1 MSTSRTTTTTTQPTA
16 SSSSRPADPLRPGTL
31 IDEDEDEILWEAL
44 ARVER
49 VKARKAAEAAKKK
62 AAEEAAAR
70 KAEEERRKKEVAAK
84 RKAAQEARDRASRA
98 QQQDAELIER
108 RRLLAEAAT
117 ARSQRGTSPSEM
129 LVSPRRPI
137 VEIRREKGKGRARIP
152 ARPVGGDPDDGDN
165 GNDDDDD
172 DEEERE
178 PCERCKANKI
188 PCLQQAGKRSS
199 VICKPCHDSKVR
211 CSFSGQPSTVKREG
225 GSGERIAVMESQMAQ
240 SLADLRALREANSKS
255 HQYLRQLLRRQE
267 DDHARLI
274 AMETRMAMMGMG
286 EGPAVAGP
294 SSRRTKRRRPLKQ
307 RRIVE
312 ESAEEEEEEEE
323 KEVEEKEAEVEK
335 DGEGEEEEM
344 EAEEEGEGEAPAP
357 TTAKA
362 VASEKGKEKEV
373 VAPLVAFCPAF
384 LYIQNNVIAFKLES
398 EWAAK
403 RRKK

>member
-1 MSTSRTTTTTTQPTA
+1 MSTSRTTTTSTQPTA
-16 SSSSRPADPLRPGTL
+16 SSSSRPADPPRPGTP
-31 IDEDEDEILWEAL
+31 INEDEDEILREAL

-70 KAEEERRKKEVAAK
+70 KAEEERRKKEIAAK
-84 RKAAQEARDRASRA
+84 RKAAQEAQDRASRA
-98 QQQDAELIER
+98 QQQDAELVER
-108 RRLLAEAAT
+108 RRLLAAAAT

-129 LVSPRRPI
+129 SVSPRRPV
-137 VEIRREKGKGRARIP
+137 VEIRREKGQGRARIP
-152 ARPVGGDPDDGDN
+152 ARPLGGDPDDG
-165 GNDDDDD
+165 DDD

-178 PCERCKANKI
+178 PCERCKAKKI

-211 CSFSGQPSTVKREG
+211 CSFSGRPSTVKREG
-225 GSGERIAVMESQMAQ
+225 GSGERIAVLESQMAQ

-255 HQYLRQLLRRQE
+255 HQYLHQLLRRQE

-286 EGPAVAGP
+286 EGPVVAGL
-294 SSRRTKRRRPLKQ
+294 SSRRTERRRPLKR

-312 ESAEEEEEEEE
+312 ESAEEEEEEEEE

-335 DGEGEEEEM
+335 DGEGDEVEEEE
-344 EAEEEGEGEAPAP
+344 EGMAP
-357 TTAKA
+357 TEARA
-362 VASEKGKEKEV
+362 DKGKEKEV
-373 VAPLVAFCPAF
+373 V
-384 LYIQNNVIAFKLES
+384 E
-398 EWAAK
+398 
-403 RRKK
+403 